1 MEKGISLYP
10 GLGMTREELVGRV
23 EQAAQKGMTRLFLS
37 FHIPETNEAAFQK
50 DIDALFEAARC
61 YDLNVVGDLVPG
73 RPIPEALTHL
83 RLDDGFTPER
93 IKELQTRYP
102 QKTLVLNA
110 STVTEGFLLSLEKAG
125 VDVGCVEALHNF
137 YPRPHTGLSEAFFL
151 RQNALCH
158 HYGIKVGAF
167 VRIFGAC
174 RGPLFKGLSTLEI
187 HRTLDFF
194 LALQHLRLLGT
205 DAFYIGDD
213 GATEDE
219 LDALA
224 QLDDVLT
231 LTLLTEKITA
241 LHEKLAACIFTLR
254 PDEAEEVLRA
264 QNSRALFKEMDIPPF
279 TLKYLPQGTVT
290 LDNRLA
296 GRYAGEVEITLTDLP
311 ADPSVNVM
319 GRVSEE
325 ERFLLGLM
333 RGGARF
339 RFRLVTKAAPIKSK
353 K

>member
-1 MEKGISLYP
+1 MTSL
-10 GLGMTREELVGRV
+10 
-23 EQAAQKGMTRLFLS
+23 
-37 FHIPETNEAAFQK
+37 
-50 DIDALFEAARC
+50 
-61 YDLNVVGDLVPG
+61 
-73 RPIPEALTHL
+73 
-83 RLDDGFTPER
+83 
-93 IKELQTRYP
+93 
-102 QKTLVLNA
+102 
-110 STVTEGFLLSLEKAG
+110 
-125 VDVGCVEALHNF
+125 
-137 YPRPHTGLSEAFFL
+137 
-151 RQNALCH
+151 
-158 HYGIKVGAF
+158 
-167 VRIFGAC
+167 
-174 RGPLFKGLSTLEI
+174 
-187 HRTLDFF
+187 
-194 LALQHLRLLGT
+194 
-205 DAFYIGDD
+205 
-213 GATEDE
+213 
-219 LDALA
+219 
-224 QLDDVLT
+224 
-231 LTLLTEKITA
+231 KITA